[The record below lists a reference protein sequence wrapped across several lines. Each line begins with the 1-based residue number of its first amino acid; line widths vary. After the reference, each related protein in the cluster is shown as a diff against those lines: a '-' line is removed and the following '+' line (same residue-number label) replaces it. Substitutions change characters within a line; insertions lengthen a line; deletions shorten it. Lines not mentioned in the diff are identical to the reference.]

1 MPPHAPPEPPPEW
14 WVRPADEGPPCANA
28 VHTVL
33 VALDGQILT
42 NTYGPRVATAA
53 ATTAATTN
61 ASDDARRLS
70 EANVTADAPAA
81 PPPLPPLLPGQ
92 TLADL
97 EKEEGCYFGTCRE
110 FVFYRD
116 PIVSLMFPRGGP
128 TTGGFTVTA
137 VGSRFDGMSLNQSI
151 ARCAFGNYS
160 VPVTVLPDS
169 GRLTCRT
176 PPTAMAHLPFSVALN
191 GRDFPHTVHTYRFYP
206 QRLAQVWPA
215 GAPVAGGSRVTLVGE
230 GFNTYDND
238 KTSVACRFASAA
250 AACDGFDEGLLRPT
264 TQPRCIGA
272 AVSLASAFGDS
283 LVCEVPPSPL
293 PGGAAGQVE
302 LSLALNGVDFLSLD
316 AAPSRAFSYYA
327 APNLTSHLP
336 RAGGCGTPMT
346 LYGEGF
352 GRFGAA
358 ANLSAPPAA
367 CRVGDAP
374 PTAATI
380 VSDTEVRC
388 AAPPCVARC
397 VGPSPGA
404 DGSAASAAADG
415 DSLRVG
421 VGFAVG
427 LALNGADFA
436 YAGAAD
442 ADGTENATA
451 AAAAAAAAD
460 QPFYVYAPPEL
471 HSVVPVGATV
481 RGGLALTI
489 VGAGFLRA
497 AAYSNGTLVG
507 AHDGKAG
514 LCRFGGAG
522 GVVAPGRALNDSAFV
537 CELGAWPHPS
547 RRAPA
552 AETGIGQLPVEV
564 SPNGVD
570 FFGRRPARLLLDLYR
585 PPTLS
590 ALQPAGGPIDG
601 GTRIVVSGVGFDGLR
616 GATSARCLFGDT
628 GLEATVATAIDC
640 SPECSGG
647 RPSTEATLRAGAVA
661 ECAAPAAAAVGDALV
676 FLSLNGFEF
685 DTAAPPLPAAR
696 FSYYAH
702 PVLAQ
707 LQPTTGPVGG
717 RQLVTVAAHGLDN
730 YGTLSDARCEFG
742 GVRARAFVKTATA
755 IVCAAPPHASGS
767 VAVRVS
773 LNGVDFSPADN
784 ALTYTYE
791 CSGYAD
797 VAECALDD
805 GCEWCHEGA
814 DTFLGRVTI
823 DPHDYHRYWDA
834 DGVPMI
840 TLPKPSCRARGAPCA
855 DGPVSLSR
863 TVDTPSLLAAP
874 LNGSVAAG
882 ATHYIK
888 VKLQL
893 PPAQRALIGVKA
905 DTGRV
910 WVEPRGALAGI
921 DAAPFSKSLDG
932 LWPTQ
937 PWDWSAAWGG
947 EACGSEAELV
957 LTVSAHAQIVDEYG
971 GTSGWQPGPPNN
983 TYRLTMATALQ
994 YPGFQCPCAPAG
1006 RRELVPPPLAIDNG
1020 TNATALPPPAPPPA
1034 ARRRR
1039 RRPSATL
1046 PESASCGRR
1055 MPPSRTRPT

>member
-1 MPPHAPPEPPPEW
+1 MSRCPPTLTSSAANGRRAEPAAVAAAAAVARGAAAVAAAAVATAADRAAAVERHQRLRRRRRRRRARPTEPPPPRDFPAAPPAAPNLTNATSPSPPPPGMPPHAPPEPPPEW
-14 WVRPADEGPPCANA
+14 WVRPADGGPPCANA

-53 ATTAATTN
+53 ASTATTN

-70 EANVTADAPAA
+70 EATATADAPPAA
-81 PPPLPPLLPGQ
+81 PPLPPLLPGQ

-97 EKEEGCYFGTCRE
+97 EKEEGCYFGTCRD

-137 VGSRFDGMSLNQSI
+137 VGSRFDGMRLNQSI

-238 KTSVACRFASAA
+238 KSSVACRFASAA
-250 AACDGFDEGLLRPT
+250 AACDGFDPGLLRPT

-272 AVSLASAFGDS
+272 AVSLASAFGDT
-283 LVCEVPPSPL
+283 LVCEVPPSTL

-327 APNLTSHLP
+327 SPNLTSHLP

-404 DGSAASAAADG
+404 DGSAAAAAAGG

-442 ADGTENATA
+442 AGGTENATA

-471 HSVVPVGATV
+471 HAVVPVGATV

-497 AAYSNGTLVG
+497 AAYSNGTLAG

-570 FFGRRPARLLLDLYR
+570 FSAAAPRGCSSTSIARRRSRPCSRPADRSTAARASSSPASDSTASAAPPRRGASSVTRGSRRRWPPPSTARRSAAAGGRRRKR
-585 PPTLS
+585 RS
-590 ALQPAGGPIDG
+590 APGP
-601 GTRIVVSGVGFDGLR
+601 SP
-616 GATSARCLFGDT
+616 SARRRRRRRW
-628 GLEATVATAIDC
+628 AT
-640 SPECSGG
+640 P
-647 RPSTEATLRAGAVA
+647 
-661 ECAAPAAAAVGDALV
+661 LV

-767 VAVRVS
+767 VSVRVS

-791 CSGYAD
+791 CSGYTD

-840 TLPKPSCRARGAPCA
+840 TLPKPSCRARARPAPT
-855 DGPVSLSR
+855 GPSPSR
-863 TVDTPSLLAAP
+863 APSTRRRSSRRRSTARW
-874 LNGSVAAG
+874 
-882 ATHYIK
+882 
-888 VKLQL
+888 
-893 PPAQRALIGVKA
+893 PPARPI
-905 DTGRV
+905 T
-910 WVEPRGALAGI
+910 
-921 DAAPFSKSLDG
+921 SK
-932 LWPTQ
+932 
-937 PWDWSAAWGG
+937 
-947 EACGSEAELV
+947 
-957 LTVSAHAQIVDEYG
+957 
-971 GTSGWQPGPPNN
+971 
-983 TYRLTMATALQ
+983 
-994 YPGFQCPCAPAG
+994 
-1006 RRELVPPPLAIDNG
+1006 
-1020 TNATALPPPAPPPA
+1020 
-1034 ARRRR
+1034 
-1039 RRPSATL
+1039 
-1046 PESASCGRR
+1046 
-1055 MPPSRTRPT
+1055 